1 MIARLIYLF
10 ALLASVLLL
19 GLGMYI
25 QYSMHLQSCGAQVLV
40 RYALMLAGLF
50 ALLALI
56 TGTGKIVRIAMS
68 AGIGLISLAGAVV
81 AAHQSW
87 PHRVPLNSAA
97 VGVNIDSTGALPAS
111 RRRRTQILR
120 GCGGMRQGA
129 LDSRR
134 NCGFGVGAHR
144 LRCVHHRRGRR
155 CTRQVRA
162 SSGIARMRPT
172 RMAAQAKRGGIRLIL
187 SLARAA

>member
-19 GLGMYI
+19 GLGIYI
-25 QYSMHLQSCGAQVLV
+25 QHSMHLQSCGPQALV

-56 TGTGKIVRIAMS
+56 AGTGRIVRIVMS
-68 AGIGLISLAGAVV
+68 TGIGLISLIGAVA

-97 VGVNIDSTGALPAS
+97 VGVN
-111 RRRRTQILR
+111 
-120 GCGGMRQGA
+120 
-129 LDSRR
+129 LD
-134 NCGFGVGAHR
+134 
-144 LRCVHHRRGRR
+144 
-155 CTRQVRA
+155 
-162 SSGIARMRPT
+162 
-172 RMAAQAKRGGIRLIL
+172 
-187 SLARAA
+187 SLARSLPLAEFAPRFFAGAAECERAHWTLVGIAGSEWALIAFVVFIVAGAVAARGK

>member
-25 QYSMHLQSCGAQVLV
+25 QYSMHLQSCGPQVLV

-56 TGTGKIVRIAMS
+56 IGTAKIVRIAMS

-97 VGVNIDSTGALPAS
+97 VGLNVD
-111 RRRRTQILR
+111 
-120 GCGGMRQGA
+120 
-129 LDSRR
+129 
-134 NCGFGVGAHR
+134 
-144 LRCVHHRRGRR
+144 
-155 CTRQVRA
+155 
-162 SSGIARMRPT
+162 
-172 RMAAQAKRGGIRLIL
+172 
-187 SLARAA
+187 SLARSLPLADVVPKFFAGVGECDKAHWTLVGIGGSEWALIAFVVFIVAGAFAARGR

>member
-25 QYSMHLQSCGAQVLV
+25 QYSMHLQSCGPQVLV

-97 VGVNIDSTGALPAS
+97 VGVNIDSLARSLPLADVVPKFF
-111 RRRRTQILR
+111 
-120 GCGGMRQGA
+120 A
-129 LDSRR
+129 
-134 NCGFGVGAHR
+134 GVGECDKAHWT
-144 LRCVHHRRGRR
+144 LVGIAGSEWALIAFVLFIIAGAVAARGR
-155 CTRQVRA
+155 
-162 SSGIARMRPT
+162 
-172 RMAAQAKRGGIRLIL
+172 
-187 SLARAA
+187 

>member
-25 QYSMHLQSCGAQVLV
+25 QYSMHLQSCGPQVLV

-56 TGTGKIVRIAMS
+56 IGTGKIVRIAMS

-97 VGVNIDSTGALPAS
+97 VGVNIDSLARSLPLADVVPKFFAGAGECDKAHWTLVGIAGS
-111 RRRRTQILR
+111 EWALIAFVVFIVA
-120 GCGGMRQGA
+120 GA
-129 LDSRR
+129 I
-134 NCGFGVGAHR
+134 AA
-144 LRCVHHRRGRR
+144 RGR
-155 CTRQVRA
+155 
-162 SSGIARMRPT
+162 
-172 RMAAQAKRGGIRLIL
+172 
-187 SLARAA
+187 

>member
-25 QYSMHLQSCGAQVLV
+25 QYSMHLQSCGPQVLV

-56 TGTGKIVRIAMS
+56 IGTGKIVRIAMS

-97 VGVNIDSTGALPAS
+97 VGLNVD
-111 RRRRTQILR
+111 
-120 GCGGMRQGA
+120 
-129 LDSRR
+129 
-134 NCGFGVGAHR
+134 
-144 LRCVHHRRGRR
+144 
-155 CTRQVRA
+155 
-162 SSGIARMRPT
+162 
-172 RMAAQAKRGGIRLIL
+172 
-187 SLARAA
+187 SLARSLPLADVVPKFFAGVGECDKAHWTLVGIGGSEWALIAFVVFIVAGAFAARGR